1 MSQGY
6 GSSFMAAVA
15 DCDEDDARAKER
27 SSAVEVLMEANL
39 LREKEI
45 QELRDT
51 VQLLRETLEEVWR
64 STHDAM
70 EQLEEN
76 AMLAR
81 KVIMKTDSDT

>member
-1 MSQGY
+1 
-6 GSSFMAAVA
+6 MAAVA